1 MAFGGRRDRGE
12 RSAEDR
18 ARAAAERAARR
29 AQPPPPPETFQ
40 DAVPPEGAGPDRGPA
55 YDPHD
60 EIVARRN
67 EPTDDT
73 VAPGDTV
80 VPDEPAGDDI
90 VARRNEP
97 VDATGWG
104 GREAESIEEPARAV
118 TAVEDRPPSPR
129 RVPSQRRPPRRPPPL
144 RVRERRGSWGRRIG
158 AVVAL
163 LAIAAALYLIN
174 AIFQPFHGEGSGRV
188 QVSIPENSDAGA
200 IGDLLAEQGV
210 VASGSFFELNATLTG
225 RRGKLRPGEYT
236 LLRDMSYGDAIAA
249 LEKGPKVKVVPTVNV
264 TVPEGL
270 SIREAA
276 PTVDKGPLK
285 GSYRRAASDRRVLRR
300 IGRLGAPRGTDT
312 AEGFMFPATYTLVD
326 GSPVRDLVSK
336 QLDAFKDNFDAIDMR
351 YAKRKNLT
359 RYDVL
364 IIASMIERE
373 IQIDRERPLAAA
385 VIYNR
390 LARGMPLGIDATI
403 RYEARNWSR
412 PLRVSELEKD
422 TPYNTRLHTG
432 LPPTPIGNPGRKSLE
447 AAAAPARKD
456 YLFYVVKPCGE
467 GEHAWSSTDAGF
479 ARDLARYDQ
488 ARAERGG
495 KSPANC

>member
-29 AQPPPPPETFQ
+29 AQPPPPPEFFQ
-40 DAVPPEGAGPDRGPA
+40 DTVRPEGVPSRDVSEPA
-55 YDPHD
+55 YDPRD

-67 EPTDDT
+67 EPQ
-73 VAPGDTV
+73 AEQP
-80 VPDEPAGDDI
+80 
-90 VARRNEP
+90 
-97 VDATGWG
+97 TGWG
-104 GREAESIEEPARAV
+104 RAEPETAEARAV

-129 RVPSQRRPPRRPPPL
+129 RVPSQRRPPRRPPP

-163 LAIAAALYLIN
+163 LAIAVALYVIN
-174 AIFQPFHGEGSGRV
+174 ATFQPFHGDGSGSVR
-188 QVSIPENSDAGA
+188 VSIPENTDAGA
-200 IGDLLAEQGV
+200 IGDLLAERGV

-225 RRGKLRPGEYT
+225 RRGKLRPGDYT
-236 LLRDMSYGDAIAA
+236 LRRDMSYGDAIAA
-249 LEKGPKVKVVPTVNV
+249 LEQGPKAKVVPTVNV

-276 PTVDKGPLK
+276 PKVDDGPLK
-285 GSYRRAASDRRVLRR
+285 GSYRRAASERRVLRR
-300 IGRLGAPRGTDT
+300 VRRLGAPRGTRT

-326 GSPVRDLVSK
+326 GSPARDLVSK
-336 QLDAFKDNFDAIDMR
+336 QLAAFEDNFKAIDLR

-422 TPYNTRLHTG
+422 TPYNTRIHTG

-447 AAAAPARKD
+447 AAAKPSRKD
-456 YLFYVVKPCGE
+456 YIYYVVKPCGE
-467 GEHAWSSTDAGF
+467 GEHAWSSSDAEF